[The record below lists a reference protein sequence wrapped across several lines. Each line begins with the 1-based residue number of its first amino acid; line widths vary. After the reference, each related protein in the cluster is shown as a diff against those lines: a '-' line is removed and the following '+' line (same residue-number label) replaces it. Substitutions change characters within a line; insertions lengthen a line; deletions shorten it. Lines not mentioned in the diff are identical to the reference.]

1 MVLSGKLQQTSKQF
15 PLRKAFDFEEVHKCR
30 EDSLIYFCV
39 FESAPGEMKGAN
51 GQILR
56 AGYLLKQSR
65 DVLKQWHHR
74 YFVLSKECLCY
85 YHTKEESL
93 ETAPKEVIFFND
105 MSLYIDEL
113 PDKQTKYCLRIVKHS
128 ISPKITDRTF
138 LLCCSSQEERNDW
151 LTQIL
156 HAKALALVVDPTAW
170 VESKRPEKST
180 ENVDFE
186 FQSGCGQTGVRFP
199 SAKEVLQKCRRKLSL
214 RTRAFPVSL
223 VPAHVDTHK
232 RPKSLTLS
240 SELRNVIMVS

>member
-1 MVLSGKLQQTSKQF
+1 MKG
-15 PLRKAFDFEEVHKCR
+15 R
-30 EDSLIYFCV
+30 EFLIYFCV
-39 FESAPGEMKGAN
+39 FESAPREMKGAN

-65 DVLKQWHHR
+65 DVLKQWHRR

-85 YHTKEESL
+85 YHTEEESM
-93 ETAPKEVIFFND
+93 ENAPKEVIFFND

-128 ISPKITDRTF
+128 LSPKITDRTF

-170 VESKRPEKST
+170 VEGKRPEKLT
-180 ENVDFE
+180 EDVDFE
-186 FQSGCGQTGVRFP
+186 FQSSCGQTSVRFT
-199 SAKEVLQKCRRKLSL
+199 SAKEVLQKCRRKLSIG
-214 RTRAFPVSL
+214 TRAFPISL
-223 VPAHVDTHK
+223 VPAHVDMN
-232 RPKSLTLS
+232 RSPKSLTLS
-240 SELRNVIMVS
+240 RELRNVIMVS

>member
-1 MVLSGKLQQTSKQF
+1 MLVRVL
-15 PLRKAFDFEEVHKCR
+15 D
-30 EDSLIYFCV
+30 IFCV
-39 FESAPGEMKGAN
+39 FDTAPREMKRAN
-51 GQILR
+51 GQILQ

-65 DVLKQWHHR
+65 DVLKQWHRR

-93 ETAPKEVIFFND
+93 ENAPKEVIFFND

-113 PDKQTKYCLRIVKHS
+113 PDKQTKYCLRIVKRS
-128 ISPKITDRTF
+128 LSPKITDRTF

-170 VESKRPEKST
+170 VERKRQEKTT
-180 ENVDFE
+180 EDVDFE
-186 FQSGCGQTGVRFP
+186 FQPSSCGQTSVRFT

-214 RTRAFPVSL
+214 RTQALPISL
-223 VPAHVDTHK
+223 VPAHVNR

-240 SELRNVIMVS
+240 RELRNVIMVS